1 MDGTSSKCIISCS
14 VQRRRKREDPL
25 LPWLLLCVSPSHHQ
39 EHLSTCAGPGSR
51 SSCGVQTPSVPTW
64 KEQGDVP
71 PGGDVPMDTTASLQ
85 LLAILPGAAA
95 AQRGPRASGSTLE
108 TKFKHADH
116 CLFQ

>member
-1 MDGTSSKCIISCS
+1 M
-14 VQRRRKREDPL
+14 
-25 LPWLLLCVSPSHHQ
+25 
-39 EHLSTCAGPGSR
+39 
-51 SSCGVQTPSVPTW
+51 
-64 KEQGDVP
+64 P

-85 LLAILPGAAA
+85 LLAIPPGAAA